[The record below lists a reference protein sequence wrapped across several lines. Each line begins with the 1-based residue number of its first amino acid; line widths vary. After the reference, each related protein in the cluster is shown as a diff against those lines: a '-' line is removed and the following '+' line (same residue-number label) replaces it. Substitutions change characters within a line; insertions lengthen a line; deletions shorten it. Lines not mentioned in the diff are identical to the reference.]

1 MADRLTQIQDL
12 INEQANFM
20 CNAIGVLQNTA
31 KACDFREPDPE
42 IMDEPNADLFAQ
54 HIART
59 AKDIEIL
66 IDSLPMDE
74 KTPEELDREL
84 VSLDAQHLRYG
95 SELANTTVEA
105 ERLVT
110 ELQSFLSEIAEMPK
124 KHSQPNKVRKRKAKD
139 LDQIHEDLQP
149 AKVVKLT
156 SEHPVD
162 LDLPGDGQFYC
173 VECSRYLVDQLTLEK
188 HRKSKTH
195 KQQLKRLKEL
205 PYSQAEAEAAG
216 GLGNSIRGFP
226 ADS

>member
-1 MADRLTQIQDL
+1 
-12 INEQANFM
+12 
-20 CNAIGVLQNTA
+20 
-31 KACDFREPDPE
+31 
-42 IMDEPNADLFAQ
+42 
-54 HIART
+54 
-59 AKDIEIL
+59 
-66 IDSLPMDE
+66 
-74 KTPEELDREL
+74 
-84 VSLDAQHLRYG
+84 
-95 SELANTTVEA
+95 
-105 ERLVT
+105 
-110 ELQSFLSEIAEMPK
+110 MPK

-139 LDQIHEDLQP
+139 LDQIYEDLQP
-149 AKVVKLT
+149 AKVVELT